1 MTTMMWAYRLNGP
14 MSFERLDVDAP
25 TENDLPDDQVIMRF
39 LSGGICGS
47 DIPRCWNGQPS
58 DDPDQIGRSLHEIV
72 GEVIATSSDL
82 PVGSR
87 VVGWVSHQH
96 GLRELIVSKANEL
109 IPAPDDLSPA
119 HAVALQPLACILAAL
134 ERVPG
139 IAGARA
145 AVIGLGPIGLW
156 FSHALKDKGAAH
168 VTGVDVI
175 DRSDVATTFGIDQVV
190 TSTSRAWA
198 QSTSDRFDVVI
209 EAVGHQVGTLDDAIT
224 VIDHHGTIVYFGIP
238 DEAVYP
244 LRIDPLMER
253 NVALRFGRTPKDGR
267 REALDKAVVYAQRY
281 PGIMADY
288 VTHVLP
294 VDRTEEAFR
303 VAARPAAGRLKVVLN
318 ATS

>member
-1 MTTMMWAYRLNGP
+1 MMWAYRLNGP
-14 MSFERLDVDAP
+14 MSFERLEVDAP
-25 TENDLPDDQVIMRF
+25 TERDVPEGQVIMRF
-39 LSGGICGS
+39 LAGGICGS

-72 GEVIATSSDL
+72 GEVVATNSDL

-96 GLRELIVSKANEL
+96 GLRELILSKADEL
-109 IPAPDDLSPA
+109 VASPDELEPA

-134 ERVPG
+134 ERVG
-139 IAGARA
+139 GMEGARA

-156 FSHALKDKGAAH
+156 FSHVLKDKGAAH

-175 DRSDVATTFGIDQVV
+175 DRSDVASTFGIDEVV
-190 TSTSRAWA
+190 TSTSRTWS
-198 QSTSDRFDVVI
+198 QSTTDRYDVII
-209 EAVGHQVGTLDDAIT
+209 EAIGHQVGTLDDAIT
-224 VIDHHGTIVYFGIP
+224 VADHHGTIIYFGIP

-244 LRIDPLMER
+244 LRIGPLMDR
-253 NVALRFGRTPKDGR
+253 NIALRFGRTPKEGR
-267 REALDKAVVYAQRY
+267 REALEDAIDYARRY

-288 VTHVLP
+288 VTHVLS

-303 VAARPAAGRLKVVLN
+303 LAARPAEGRLKVVLD
-318 ATS
+318 SSR